1 MKIVLC
7 ISCYEKDY
15 EYSIN
20 LLDTQTEDY
29 EIYDVFDDEM

>member
-15 EYSIN
+15 EDLIN